1 MWKTLVLLAIF
12 LSCQNRSEA
21 QYEKRIDSSFNTEAY
36 FTAVNKK
43 SSHLQS
49 KFEKQTTRYLKKL
62 EREEKD
68 ILAKLSS
75 VSSNASNLEE
85 IIDSKYQNI
94 SDQITG
100 KLPDLA
106 NGNYYI
112 PLLDTIQTSFNFIN
126 QHAAVFGVLSSSPK
140 YKEALASLTGLQG
153 KINQSEE
160 IIRIAGKRQEELFA
174 ELNKAGLA
182 SQIKK
187 YSKTVQY
194 YQSQVSEYKEMLNNP
209 DKVFSKT
216 LAILQKMPAFQ
227 SFFRKNSALASM
239 FRLPDNEPVVPANL
253 TGMQTRAD
261 VMSIVQQRIGVS
273 ADNSDFFKQKA
284 LAGQDRLG
292 SLKSKANEISR
303 NGSELSIPDYKIDN
317 QKTKSFRRRLVTG
330 MNFQNTRQNGI
341 LPVTT
346 DLAVSVGYMISDKI
360 EVGTGVSGKI
370 GWGKDISHI
379 VITWQGIGLRSY
391 FEIKAN
397 RSFYVTGGAEMNYRS
412 EIREYAQLKNYSA
425 WQASALMG
433 AGKSFSLGSKFFKTA
448 KISLL
453 WDALSYKQ
461 VPRSQAIL
469 VRFGYNF

>member
-1 MWKTLVLLAIF
+1 
-12 LSCQNRSEA
+12 LSHQKLSEA
-21 QYEKRIDSSFNTEAY
+21 QDDSSVDSRFNSEAY
-36 FTAVNKK
+36 FTAVHKK
-43 SSHLQS
+43 SSQLQA
-49 KFEKQTTRYLKKL
+49 KFEKQTAKYLKKL

-68 ILAKLSS
+68 ILAKLSQRNAG
-75 VSSNASNLEE
+75 SSNAMES
-85 IIDSKYQNI
+85 IDKKYQNI
-94 SDQITG
+94 SDQLTG

-112 PLLDTIQTSFNFIN
+112 PLLDTIQTSFNFLN
-126 QHAAVFGVLSSSPK
+126 QHDAVFGDLSSSPK

-160 IIRIAGKRQEELFA
+160 IIRIAGKRREELFA
-174 ELNKAGLA
+174 QLNKAGLA
-182 SQIKK
+182 GQIKK
-187 YSKTVQY
+187 YSKTLQY
-194 YQSQVSEYKEMLNNP
+194 YHSQVSEYKEMLRDP

-216 LAILQKMPAFQ
+216 IAILQKMPAFQ

-239 FRLPDNEPVVPANL
+239 FRLPGNEPVVSANL

-261 VMSIVQQRIGVS
+261 VMSIVQQRVGGS
-273 ADNSDFFKQKA
+273 AYNSDFFKQKA
-284 LAGQDRLG
+284 LAAQDRL
-292 SLKSKANEISR
+292 SNSNSKATEVSK
-303 NGSELSIPDYKIDN
+303 NGSEVAIPDYKIDN
-317 QKTKSFRRRLVTG
+317 QKTKSFRKRLITG

-346 DLAVSVGYMISDKI
+346 DLAFSLGYMISDKI
-360 EVGTGVSGKI
+360 EVGTGVSGKM

-425 WQASALMG
+425 WQASALVG

-461 VPRSQAIL
+461 VPRSQALL